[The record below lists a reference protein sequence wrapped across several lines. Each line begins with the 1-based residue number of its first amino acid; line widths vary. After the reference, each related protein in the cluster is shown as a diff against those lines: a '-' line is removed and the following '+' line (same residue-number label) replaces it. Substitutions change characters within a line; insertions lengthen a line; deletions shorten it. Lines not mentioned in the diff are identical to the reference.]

1 MFYPNY
7 FLYGYGN
14 IASALSSLVKILGG
28 GVMPLISLA
37 IYVFTAL
44 SLYTIAQKRGIACP
58 WLAWIPVANLW
69 LQGSVSDQYRY
80 LTRGQRKHKRVVLLV
95 LELAEAVLLGTVIG
109 MAVAVAAV
117 GSVSS
122 VIALVLLVLVLGCVA
137 LARSIVGFMALYD
150 VYASCDPENAA
161 LYLVLSILFK
171 FLKPIFLFISREME
185 RGMPPRKKPAES
197 QEPSKAEEA
206 PDNAEHESETAEN
219 MV

>member
-69 LQGSVSDQYRY
+69 LLGSVSDQYRY

-185 RGMPPRKKPAES
+185 RGMPPRKKQAP
-197 QEPSKAEEA
+197 QEPPKAEEA
-206 PDNAEHESETAEN
+206 LDNAARESETAEN